1 MTMTWEDGGDPVKP
15 EWYAKQRERK
25 QALYERLWGDEPLTQ
40 KEKDLILLE
49 LMELEISPYSKWW
62 RWGYRAVLR
71 RTRKAYAKENL

>member
-1 MTMTWEDGGDPVKP
+1 MKA

-25 QALYERLWGDEPLTQ
+25 QALHERLWGDKPLTQ

-49 LMELEISPYSKWW
+49 LMELEISPYSKRW

-71 RTRKAYAKENL
+71 RAREAYAKESI